1 MKFIKSQDIESS
13 TVKKEITNGCFF
25 KKKEISNQL
34 NFFKNSNKT
43 NLFMNQIFL
52 KDNSFYW
59 DEERQLLFSSDKNN
73 KIENLGICF
82 KANVFFHF
90 EEFFFGNFSGFQF
103 KKIKLDRIFKKLF
116 WGKIKIKKVFFYFSI
131 FLFLKK
137 SGFYVLR
144 FRLFDRH
151 SVRPNFFCWNKNKIL
166 KTIFCLLIYSK
177 PFSPGFTGSFSSLL
191 TKLKPTT
198 LKIAVISKSVIMFFS
213 VDNGFAST
221 CPLFCNKLRIKKKGY
236 FKKKLFLFRSIK

>member
-90 EEFFFGNFSGFQF
+90 EEFFFW
-103 KKIKLDRIFKKLF
+103 KLF
-116 WGKIKIKKVFFYFSI
+116 RFSI
-131 FLFLKK
+131 Q
-137 SGFYVLR
+137 
-144 FRLFDRH
+144 
-151 SVRPNFFCWNKNKIL
+151 KNKI
-166 KTIFCLLIYSK
+166 
-177 PFSPGFTGSFSSLL
+177 
-191 TKLKPTT
+191 
-198 LKIAVISKSVIMFFS
+198 
-213 VDNGFAST
+213 
-221 CPLFCNKLRIKKKGY
+221 R
-236 FKKKLFLFRSIK
+236 